1 RVRSASRARARVRR
15 QPARLLG
22 PVCVASARRQSAG
35 VPAGA
40 GAIRTMSDIYGE
52 GHGSAHDWKY
62 CWSSWKTSYY
72 QCARCGHKFAHA
84 YDFIP
89 DIFQAMKQQSVPA
102 ECQPTTLSPEDSQE
116 NENEL
121 LQHAFRDER
130 PG

>member
-1 RVRSASRARARVRR
+1 MGM
-15 QPARLLG
+15 PALLG
-22 PVCVASARRQSAG
+22 AMR
-35 VPAGA
+35 GA

-84 YDFIP
+84 YDSIP

-102 ECQPTTLSPEDSQE
+102 ECQPTTLS
-116 NENEL
+116 
-121 LQHAFRDER
+121 
-130 PG
+130 